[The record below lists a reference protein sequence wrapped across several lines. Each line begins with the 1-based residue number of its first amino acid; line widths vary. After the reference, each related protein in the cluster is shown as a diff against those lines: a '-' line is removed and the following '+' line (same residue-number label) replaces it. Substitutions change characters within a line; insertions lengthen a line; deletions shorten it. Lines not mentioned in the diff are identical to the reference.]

1 MNFPLLIGGRVIA
14 SAASVAIALM
24 ALVILLQRRPKVP
37 EPALVAAPCAIGIIA
52 LR

>member
-14 SAASVAIALM
+14 SAASVAIALV
-24 ALVILLQRRPKVP
+24 ALVILLQRRLKVP